1 LHASEPVT
9 DLDRAARR
17 WLAYAAGETE
27 DFEAWELVRG
37 LVEGDDAQAGW
48 ELVRRLVELAADER
62 LETIGAGP
70 LEDLVSRHGAALVE
84 RITALAR
91 EDDRFRR
98 ALSAVWL
105 AHGELSPEVERR
117 IVTAGGVRVLEDDGA
132 VPYGGER

>member
-1 LHASEPVT
+1 LDTSEPVAN
-9 DLDRAARR
+9 LDRAARR
-17 WLAYAAGETE
+17 WLAYAAGETD

-37 LVEGDDAQAGW
+37 LVAGDDAHAGW
-48 ELVRRLVELAADER
+48 ELCRRLVELAADER

-91 EDDRFRR
+91 DDARFGR

-105 AHGELSPEVERR
+105 AHGELPPEVEGR
-117 IVTAGGVRVLEDDGA
+117 IVRAGGVRVMDDDEFLPHAEEG
-132 VPYGGER
+132 